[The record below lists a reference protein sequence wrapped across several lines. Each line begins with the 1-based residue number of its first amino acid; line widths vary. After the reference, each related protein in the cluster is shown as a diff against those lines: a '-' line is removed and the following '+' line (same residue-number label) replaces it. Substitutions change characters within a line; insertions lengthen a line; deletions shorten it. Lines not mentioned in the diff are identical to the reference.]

1 MDLSKELVDAILNE
15 DFDKTY
21 SILEENYKN
30 CKNEDYVESL
40 INFIM
45 SHPDIDYGMPG
56 PVVHY
61 IEKYPTDYYV
71 VKLLKAIEQKP
82 NDTLLWMLNRIVNDT
97 YDENKEK
104 YISIFKN
111 TIERKDIDDIT
122 KEVAERFYNYQK
134 FGN

>member
-1 MDLSKELVDAILNE
+1 
-15 DFDKTY
+15 
-21 SILEENYKN
+21 
-30 CKNEDYVESL
+30 
-40 INFIM
+40 M

>member
-15 DFDKTY
+15 DFDRTY

-122 KEVAERFYNYQK
+122 KEVAEKFYNYQK